1 MLILKC
7 ILFTFRRDTHEIFAE
22 PVDPNEVC
30 ICLSVPLILYHR
42 YCYFPFL
49 VQYIDGDLCSFKA
62 EDYYEIIE
70 EPMDFGTM
78 RAKLHEGMYRS
89 LEQFEVFLLLQ
100 NYISE
105 LNMKAFFF
113 FFHHTSTNNISNC
126 GFVNL
131 KIQLFDIIFLK
142 VCGFCNVSD
151 LAIVPF
157 SCCTKDITTNIRT

>member
-30 ICLSVPLILYHR
+30 ICLLVPLILYMDAAISTILFNILTEV
-42 YCYFPFL
+42 CVL
-49 VQYIDGDLCSFKA
+49 IKA

-89 LEQFEVFLLLQ
+89 LEQFEVCLLLQ

-105 LNMKAFFF
+105 LNMKAFLF
-113 FFHHTSTNNISNC
+113 FFHHTPTDNISNC

-131 KIQLFDIIFLK
+131 KIQLFDIIFL
-142 VCGFCNVSD
+142 CNVSG
-151 LAIVPF
+151 LARVPF
-157 SCCTKDITTNIRT
+157 SCCTKDIITNLRT